1 METCDI
7 SDSEQSENEKDERQ
21 TSTKASSDTHSAS
34 SSSQHASYSKTIML
48 RSYVRIMIS
57 TLLFLQMTMKFPRET
72 TMSCTSGMHQS
83 LKRVNPLLPGQL
95 LLSRL
100 SKVLLRTQRATNLLQ
115 VAPLMAET
123 TAESLR
129 SDIAMR
135 FMPTLDFGPPS
146 SQLVTESVRA
156 RHAITMLSSMFGQP
170 LEELPDHFVFKQRE
184 GFISDLLGFVI
195 ILEAT
200 QERLV
205 QLPKT
210 VSSLLSPASMPRLM
224 SCNLRE
230 KTLHGN
236 SASGGFSTIFELKDQ
251 A

>member
-34 SSSQHASYSKTIML
+34 SSSQHASYSK
-48 RSYVRIMIS
+48 
-57 TLLFLQMTMKFPRET
+57 
-72 TMSCTSGMHQS
+72 
-83 LKRVNPLLPGQL
+83 
-95 LLSRL
+95 
-100 SKVLLRTQRATNLLQ
+100 
-115 VAPLMAET
+115 T